1 MLQAARAVPDDGRTR
16 RGARTAERILDAAEA
31 LFAERGYAATTLR
44 DVAAA
49 VGVRNPSL
57 YNHFESKEAL
67 YAAVLER
74 GIRPVFEALARWV
87 EEADASAQ
95 EAIAVEMTRLLA
107 DRPALARL
115 IQHEVLGG
123 AEHVTPMLREW
134 LRPVLGQARRMVERG
149 PLGRHWPPEQ
159 VPNLILAMY
168 QIIVGYFTAG
178 PLLEELT
185 GRDPLSEEALAD
197 QMRFLETLVPRMLGQ
212 GDGEGGA

>member
-1 MLQAARAVPDDGRTR
+1 MPPAGAIVQDERRTR
-16 RGARTAERILDAAEA
+16 RGAETAERILDAAEA

-57 YNHFESKEAL
+57 YNHFASKEAL

-87 EEADASAQ
+87 EQAEHADPG
-95 EAIAVEMTRLLA
+95 EIALETTRLLA
-107 DRPALARL
+107 ARPALARL

-134 LRPVLGQARRMVERG
+134 LGPVLAQARRMVEAG
-149 PLGRHWPPEQ
+149 PAGRRWRPEQ
-159 VPNLILAMY
+159 LPSLILAMY
-168 QIIVGYFTAG
+168 QMIVGYFAAG
-178 PLLEELT
+178 PLLQELT
-185 GRDPLSEEALAD
+185 GRDPLSDEAIAE
-197 QMRFLETLVPRMLGQ
+197 QMRFIAAVVPRLLGPEE
-212 GDGEGGA
+212 GDR

>member
-1 MLQAARAVPDDGRTR
+1 MPRAAGAIVQDERRTR
-16 RGARTAERILDAAEA
+16 RGAETAERILDAAEA

-57 YNHFESKEAL
+57 YNHFASKEAL

-87 EEADASAQ
+87 ERAEHADPG
-95 EAIAVEMTRLLA
+95 EIALEMTRLLA
-107 DRPALARL
+107 TRPALARL

-134 LRPVLGQARRMVERG
+134 LGPVLAQARRMVEAG
-149 PLGRHWPPEQ
+149 PAGRRWRPEQ
-159 VPNLILAMY
+159 LPSLILAMY
-168 QIIVGYFTAG
+168 QIIVGYFAAG
-178 PLLEELT
+178 PLLQELT
-185 GRDPLSEEALAD
+185 GRDPLSDEAIAE
-197 QMRFLETLVPRMLGQ
+197 QMRFIGDVVPRLLGPQ
-212 GDGEGGA
+212 GGGR

>member
-1 MLQAARAVPDDGRTR
+1 MLQAAGAALAEERRTR
-16 RGARTAERILDAAEA
+16 RGAETAERILDAAEA

-57 YNHFESKEAL
+57 YNHFPSKEAL

-74 GIRPVFEALARWV
+74 GISPVFEALAHWV
-87 EEADASAQ
+87 EQAEYADPG
-95 EAIAVEMTRLLA
+95 AIALEMTRLLA
-107 DRPALARL
+107 GRPALAKL

-134 LRPVLGQARRMVERG
+134 IGPVLAQARRMVEAG
-149 PLGRHWPPEQ
+149 PAGRRWKPEHL
-159 VPNLILAMY
+159 PNLILAMY
-168 QIIVGYFTAG
+168 QIIVGYFTVG

-185 GRDPLSEEALAD
+185 GRDPLSEEAIAEHT
-197 QMRFLETLVPRMLGQ
+197 RFLEQLVPRLLGP
-212 GDGEGGA
+212 DEAGAA

>member
-1 MLQAARAVPDDGRTR
+1 MLEATSAFVSDERRTR
-16 RGARTAERILDAAEA
+16 RGAKTAERILDAAEA

-57 YNHFESKEAL
+57 YNHFPSKEAL

-87 EEADASAQ
+87 ERAEHADQ
-95 EAIAVEMTRLLA
+95 GAITLEIMRLLA
-107 DRPALARL
+107 ERPALAKL

-134 LRPVLGQARRMVERG
+134 LGPVLAQARRMVEAG
-149 PLGRHWPPEQ
+149 PAGRRWRPEQ
-159 VPNLILAMY
+159 LPNLILAMY
-168 QIIVGYFTAG
+168 QIIVGYFTVG

-185 GRDPLSEEALAD
+185 GRDPLSEEALAA
-197 QMRFLETLVPRMLGQ
+197 QMSFLEELVPRLLGPEE
-212 GDGEGGA
+212 DA